1 MNQSSQQINILTW
14 WNVVDRQIE
23 HASSSHT
30 ASMIKN
36 QTFLLTDILQ
46 YLPHCMSL
54 PIQLH
59 KEKKNTLVKNTYI
72 NFWFLVL
79 SHHHLQVLFFFCSS
93 SIFLVHC
100 TVGKYCSS
108 PAYIEIICSMLT
120 VQFQYT
126 SNSHFFTMTTFAAP
140 NNYHYLLNCLLF
152 SWFIGSHII

>member
-1 MNQSSQQINILTW
+1 MW
-14 WNVVDRQIE
+14 WTDRL
-23 HASSSHT
+23 
-30 ASMIKN
+30 SMPALVIPLVWLKIKLFFW
-36 QTFLLTDILQ
+36 QTFYNICHIAC
-46 YLPHCMSL
+46 HC
-54 PIQLH
+54 QFNYT
-59 KEKKNTLVKNTYI
+59 KRKKNTLVKNTYI